1 MQPLVALR
9 KMCSTRRFHIFL
21 CHGGWRPGGQN
32 STHRRTQVVIGHA
45 GDYYPPGKIK
55 RVTAVSRISEP
66 SSRGFCFQQLHIR
79 RSFFFLFL
87 GGGKRKEPDR
97 QTRLHTHLTDI
108 SYSQSFLQSL
118 HQQTYKKKKK
128 LENNAHWCRTRQAK
142 HKEKNHCAAPNC
154 PRQQNKNCYSS
165 PAFRRTM
172 LLLLLERRRLHLLF
186 VIKGSFKGQPQQPL
200 VVAHRG
206 FQRASPVL

>member
-118 HQQTYKKKKK
+118 HQQTYKKKK
-128 LENNAHWCRTRQAK
+128 TREQCPLVS
-142 HKEKNHCAAPNC
+142 HTTGQTQREK
-154 PRQQNKNCYSS
+154 SL
-165 PAFRRTM
+165 RRTKLSEAAKQK
-172 LLLLLERRRLHLLF
+172 LLQFARFPAHNAA
-186 VIKGSFKGQPQQPL
+186 
-200 VVAHRG
+200 VA
-206 FQRASPVL
+206 P